1 MMVIN
6 NVKVAIVVLF
16 DKVQLFWEGHKKLC
30 NVPHG
35 LDIYLVIAQT
45 MRKIVQIFVTL
56 SEKLNFITVH
66 NNGYLHIVDH
76 HHALW

>member
-16 DKVQLFWEGHKKLC
+16 DKVQLSWEGHKKLR

-35 LDIYLVIAQT
+35 LDIYLVNAQT
-45 MRKIVQIFVTL
+45 MRKIAQIFVAF
-56 SEKLNFITVH
+56 SEKVNFINTKSQEIGCS
-66 NNGYLHIVDH
+66 NFDK
-76 HHALW
+76 